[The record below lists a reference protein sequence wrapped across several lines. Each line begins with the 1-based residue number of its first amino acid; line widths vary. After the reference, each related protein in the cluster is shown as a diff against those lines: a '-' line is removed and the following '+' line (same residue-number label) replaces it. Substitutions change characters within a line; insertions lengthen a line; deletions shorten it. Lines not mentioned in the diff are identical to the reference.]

1 MLAFIVSLL
10 ILSAHASVI
19 ERKELVIKNGDSQI
33 VDETVKTNPRSFDYD
48 FADDLVHKADR
59 FDLYDELLNQLPNYN
74 LYKRGQDRG
83 TTMVPVVTRQW
94 DTWFTQV
101 ATKNDFELKTTTPR
115 SAPQRKISN
124 DFFKKA
130 SENTDSKHSEVFDGK
145 STSPLAAAHKP
156 LSSSSFKTDV
166 ESKSNAVSAAS
177 GQVST
182 PTRVSSPPWRPFSPS
197 ATSVVTA
204 LSSTASPTTT
214 TALKK
219 KVFTFLKKKSEE
231 RSSSSEDKT
240 HSAQTLTAVLATNKK
255 SLPQRLGSSEKNRE
269 TSPHSNVSQVLA
281 GGTIISTTTASSTT
295 APTLGKT
302 TTQAQLISS
311 TTIGTSTSKI
321 AVEPLD
327 LGTPSG
333 NAAAANVALDE
344 NARRRVFRSIARI
357 TANSSLKLHVV
368 GQLTRTPQPRLFYFA
383 TIMGVRKT
391 KFRTTVSPRPGGIWR
406 RNTII
411 FEDVTT
417 TTTMMPPTTT
427 NKAAI
432 LYKKEHLSD
441 DRHSISERFR
451 KTSKHSKASSNGLRR
466 LQNQQGPVLPSL
478 RGTVAPKPIAIQLEA
493 RPYRGPTFNCRVL
506 NPFTDG
512 VASPKHDSSC
522 NMKVPGMS
530 SDGSCRCFYQASR
543 RDENGCALGFVYA
556 CKPLSNKSV
565 VV

>member
-333 NAAAANVALDE
+333 
-344 NARRRVFRSIARI
+344 
-357 TANSSLKLHVV
+357 
-368 GQLTRTPQPRLFYFA
+368 
-383 TIMGVRKT
+383 
-391 KFRTTVSPRPGGIWR
+391 
-406 RNTII
+406 
-411 FEDVTT
+411 
-417 TTTMMPPTTT
+417 
-427 NKAAI
+427 
-432 LYKKEHLSD
+432 
-441 DRHSISERFR
+441 FR

>member
-333 NAAAANVALDE
+333 
-344 NARRRVFRSIARI
+344 
-357 TANSSLKLHVV
+357 
-368 GQLTRTPQPRLFYFA
+368 QLTRTPQPRLFYFA